1 MDIFQRVRVMKK
13 FILIF
18 IVLAF
23 AVGCAGT
30 RARWYKPGAKQ
41 ADFVRDNKECD
52 DQAQMAG
59 PSAPSGKYKPGTL
72 REYKGRLWATLMI
85 PE

>member
-1 MDIFQRVRVMKK
+1 MKK

-52 DQAQMAG
+52 DQA
-59 PSAPSGKYKPGTL
+59 S
-72 REYKGRLWATLMI
+72 E
-85 PE
+85 